1 MKHNTSKKRTGI
13 ILNILAIF
21 CFIFSNAQDDYT
33 KSLKGITKV
42 QIETGTTIK
51 VIAGTGNELKFS
63 KYEHDEHDHDH
74 ENCDHEHNAEC
85 YDCDKNDDRSKG
97 LKAVYSGG
105 VDNTGF
111 GMSISQEGSVLK
123 IKDLKSWMQ
132 RNGLQITLPKTM
144 DLHIDAGNMGRAI
157 IVGFSSEIEVNT
169 NVGSI
174 SLQDVTGPITAHS
187 STGTIE
193 VDFSSVSQTSPIT
206 LNSSTGAVD
215 VSLPTNTKANLELNS
230 TMGTIFTDFDL
241 HKPSDDGMKVVGA
254 TRKIESK
261 LNNGGVKIV
270 LRSSTGNIY
279 LRKK

>member
-1 MKHNTSKKRTGI
+1 MKNTSIKRTGI
-13 ILNILAIF
+13 IINLMALF
-21 CFIFSNAQDDYT
+21 FFMCSYAQEDYT

-42 QIETGTTIK
+42 QIETETTVKI
-51 VIAGTGNELKFS
+51 IAGTGNELKFS
-63 KYEHDEHDHDH
+63 KYEYDQHDHKH

-85 YDCDKNDDRSKG
+85 YDCDSKDERAKG

-111 GMSISQEGSVLK
+111 GMSINQEGSVLRV
-123 IKDLKSWMQ
+123 KDLKSRMQ

-144 DLHIDAGNMGRAI
+144 DIQLDAGSLGRAI
-157 IVGFSSEIEVNT
+157 VVGFSSEIEVNT
-169 NVGSI
+169 SVGSI
-174 SLQDVTGPITAHS
+174 SLKDVTGPITAHS
-187 STGTIE
+187 STGTID
-193 VDFSSVSQTSPIT
+193 VDFSSVSQSSPIT
-206 LNSSTGAVD
+206 LNSSTGVVD
-215 VSLPTNTKANLELNS
+215 VSIPSNTKANLELQS
-230 TMGTIFTDFDL
+230 TMGTIYTDFDL
-241 HKPSDDGMKVVGA
+241 HKPSEDGMKVVGS